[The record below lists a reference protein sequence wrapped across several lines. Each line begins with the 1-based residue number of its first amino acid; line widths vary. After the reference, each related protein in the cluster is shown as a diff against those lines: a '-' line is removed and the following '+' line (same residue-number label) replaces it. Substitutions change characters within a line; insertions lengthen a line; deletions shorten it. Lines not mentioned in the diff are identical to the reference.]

1 MEQNGKIIGKRERIE
16 ATFDRYSGEVSRE
29 AIIKDDILL
38 HGLNFSERSLKGA
51 YQEKAYYLFT
61 FDSDRPEV
69 VRERPAMIP
78 QEICIQGGSYGL
90 RRTIIQ
96 SRHSKDSPYSVDV
109 LDGKR
114 VLLLDG
120 VPVADVSFV
129 PRPAYYGQELRDGM
143 RVEEVAPAIYWGE
156 TADVTAFRICEYWN
170 RGKQCLFCDIN
181 ENFRSWGHLRKGLGA
196 IVPEDIVAESLEMAS
211 RDQGV
216 KRYLITGGAI
226 LDSRRE
232 WEFYLRYIQRAEE
245 SLSRKLPSRLNTQ
258 ALEPHA
264 LERFYET
271 GVDYYHPNIEVW
283 DRRLFSLICPGKEEN
298 IGRDEWIR
306 RTAEAARLFGT
317 GNVSPNFVAGIE
329 MAYSQ
334 AFPHGFRNVEEAVRS
349 TAEGIEILMQNEIVP
364 KFDTWGLEPLS
375 WFGRNG
381 VSIPPLEYYPE
392 LYIRYKELKREY
404 SMPWPA
410 GLGEAGAG
418 VSKVPAS
425 AFMDA

>member
-38 HGLNFSERSLKGA
+38 HGLNFSERSLKGGA

-143 RVEEVAPAIYWGE
+143 RVEEVAPSHILGGRDRRRNCIQDMRVLEPRKAVPVLRHQRKLQVMG
-156 TADVTAFRICEYWN
+156 
-170 RGKQCLFCDIN
+170 
-181 ENFRSWGHLRKGLGA
+181 GHLRKG
-196 IVPEDIVAESLEMAS
+196 
-211 RDQGV
+211 
-216 KRYLITGGAI
+216 
-226 LDSRRE
+226 
-232 WEFYLRYIQRAEE
+232 
-245 SLSRKLPSRLNTQ
+245 
-258 ALEPHA
+258 
-264 LERFYET
+264 
-271 GVDYYHPNIEVW
+271 
-283 DRRLFSLICPGKEEN
+283 
-298 IGRDEWIR
+298 
-306 RTAEAARLFGT
+306 
-317 GNVSPNFVAGIE
+317 
-329 MAYSQ
+329 
-334 AFPHGFRNVEEAVRS
+334 
-349 TAEGIEILMQNEIVP
+349 
-364 KFDTWGLEPLS
+364 
-375 WFGRNG
+375 
-381 VSIPPLEYYPE
+381 
-392 LYIRYKELKREY
+392 
-404 SMPWPA
+404 
-410 GLGEAGAG
+410 GAG
-418 VSKVPAS
+418 RHS
-425 AFMDA
+425 A